1 MNMHWFGGMSIT
13 NGYPGKL
20 ITFEGIDG
28 SGKTTIMNQLKEI
41 LGNNGIIYTKEPY
54 QFAGGAL
61 ELKYPYQRL
70 FRFMEDHV
78 LHLEEVILPA
88 LREGKLVICDRYID
102 SNLAYRCVDM
112 GNARNKYDAIIEWLE
127 VLHSFS
133 TWPCRT
139 ILFEISPKLAIERC
153 ANKGEELAFVQ
164 AERLVDS
171 YNNIANYYNLRFC
184 RINAAKDVES
194 VTGKVLEIV
203 QDVMYKMARSVEKN
217 EEI

>member
-1 MNMHWFGGMSIT
+1 M
-13 NGYPGKL
+13 
-20 ITFEGIDG
+20 TFEGIDG

-41 LGNNGIIYTKEPY
+41 LGDNGILYTKEPY

-112 GNARNKYDAIIEWLE
+112 GSANNKYDAIIEWLE

-133 TWPCRT
+133 IWPYST
-139 ILFEISPKLAIERC
+139 ILFEISPKLAVKRC
-153 ANKGEELAFVQ
+153 ANKNEELEFDR
-164 AERLVDS
+164 AEKLAES

-184 RINAAKDVES
+184 RIDAEKSVEL
-194 VTGKVLEIV
+194 VTEKVLNII
-203 QDVMYKMARSVEKN
+203 QDVMYKMAKSGDKN
-217 EEI
+217 EV

>member
-1 MNMHWFGGMSIT
+1 MPYFGGMTIT
-13 NGYPGKL
+13 HGFPGKL
-20 ITFEGIDG
+20 VTFEGIDG
-28 SGKTTIMNQLKEI
+28 SGKTTIMNKLKEI
-41 LGNNGIIYTKEPY
+41 LGDNGIVYTKEPY
-54 QFAGGAL
+54 QFEGGAL

-112 GNARNKYDAIIEWLE
+112 GSARNKHDAIIEWLE

-133 TWPCRT
+133 VWPYRT
-139 ILFEISPKLAIERC
+139 ILFEIGPELAMKRC
-153 ANKGEELAFVQ
+153 KNKGEELAFDQ
-164 AERLVDS
+164 AEKLVDS

-184 RINAAKDVES
+184 KINAAKDIES
-194 VTGKVLEIV
+194 VTRKVVEII
-203 QDVMYKMARSVEKN
+203 QGVMYKMARSGEKD
-217 EEI
+217 E